1 MGISDGTGIVEKDRV
16 SKTILQERG
25 KMELQIAGT
34 NTEITPAAQRYVQR
48 KLNKLNKHLPDIIDI
63 KVEISEEKTK
73 SPQQRYL
80 VRVTVNS
87 GVADAVFHGEE
98 RGEDLFKAVDRVV
111 TVMTRQLERHKGKLY
126 DKGRGNPLARGRYNQ
141 TDQPASERKVVK
153 TKHFIVEPMSRDE
166 AIEQME
172 RLGHN
177 FFLFVDANNQEVRL
191 LYRRNDGNYGLIE
204 PEFK

>member
-1 MGISDGTGIVEKDRV
+1 
-16 SKTILQERG
+16 
-25 KMELQIAGT
+25 MELQIAGT
-34 NTEITPAAQRYVQR
+34 NTEITPAAQRYVER
-48 KLNKLNKHLPDIIDI
+48 KVAKLNKHLPGIIDI
-63 KVEISEEKTK
+63 KVEISDEKTK

-87 GVADAVFHGEE
+87 GVADTVFHGEE

-111 TVMTRQLERHKGKLY
+111 SIMTRQLERHKGKLY
-126 DKGRGNPLARGRYNQ
+126 DRGRGSTTARGRYPRAER
-141 TDQPASERKVVK
+141 PAAERSVVK
-153 TKHFIVEPMSRDE
+153 TKHFIIEPMSREE

-172 RLGHN
+172 RLGHD
-177 FFLFVDANNQEVRL
+177 FFLFVDATSQEVRL